1 MREQTDSYVYELIL
15 EASSVLFYL
24 EALGKLRALG
34 RKLYARD
41 EWCRFELRLVWIS
54 LVEQSRVLYL
64 ISDHAVK
71 LPPML
76 LRLPRALQAL
86 RAVRLLKHARRIRW
100 LVTTTVLSLP
110 SLVNVSS
117 ILAIVM
123 FIFSVLGMQLFT
135 FLGHGEAFTDV
146 RNYETFGNALLV
158 SLQCLTSDGWS
169 SFMFEARSDPEHGS
183 WRAVPFFLGFQV
195 LVTVILNLVV
205 AVILDNFTN
214 PVYLAEPVAT
224 PGVHLFIGLSQT
236 SCMLDPA
243 NTGCIGTLLNAD
255 ETIGVRTSSPFQ
267 QFGSDPAC
275 SMNLEMHQIGALDR
289 SRPGTITYSD
299 GTTGTISGDLL
310 LEFRF
315 LRNFQGDCTGVL
327 NRLAGCY
334 SNGSGCSTDELY
346 WANQL
351 FV

>member
-1 MREQTDSYVYELIL
+1 MNIQKLIL
-15 EASSVLFYL
+15 PALLMPLFTGLSGCRFGNYSEPPKGVKNFNSIEL
-24 EALGKLRALG
+24 FSTQV
-34 RKLYARD
+34 RKL
-41 EWCRFELRLVWIS
+41 
-54 LVEQSRVLYL
+54 
-64 ISDHAVK
+64 
-71 LPPML
+71 
-76 LRLPRALQAL
+76 
-86 RAVRLLKHARRIRW
+86 
-100 LVTTTVLSLP
+100 
-110 SLVNVSS
+110 
-117 ILAIVM
+117 
-123 FIFSVLGMQLFT
+123 
-135 FLGHGEAFTDV
+135 
-146 RNYETFGNALLV
+146 ETFALLADDTE
-158 SLQCLTSDGWS
+158 S
-169 SFMFEARSDPEHGS
+169 HN
-183 WRAVPFFLGFQV
+183 
-195 LVTVILNLVV
+195 LNAPLS
-205 AVILDNFTN
+205 AIPAMILDNFTN

-289 SRPGTITYSD
+289 SRPGSITYSD
-299 GTTGTISGDLL
+299 GTTGTISGELL

-327 NRLAGCY
+327 NRLADCY

-351 FV
+351 FDLYIRQTGALRIEDASRIKTLAYVVHFD